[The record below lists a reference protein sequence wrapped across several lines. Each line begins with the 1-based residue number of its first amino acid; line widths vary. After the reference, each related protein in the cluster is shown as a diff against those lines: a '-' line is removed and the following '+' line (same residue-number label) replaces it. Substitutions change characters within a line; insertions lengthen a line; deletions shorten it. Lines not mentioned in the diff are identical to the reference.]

1 MLNQDPRADPDQD
14 NTADQIE
21 FQVDPAPNPV
31 AEEDPEGG
39 ESEGHQSDDHRLDD
53 DRGLDDGQRDAHGQR
68 VDACRH
74 PKTAKRPPA
83 EDIEAAF
90 LLLIMHAVVNHLTS
104 KIKQERESHPMI
116 ECLNITFKSLTRE
129 KTDQRHSRLKERH
142 HARHLKDLI
151 ESATLLGKNATRHR
165 YRQAIHRQPNGEQN
179 HLNVQHPVRK
189 FRS

>member
-1 MLNQDPRADPDQD
+1 MLNQDPRTDPDQD
-14 NTADQIE
+14 NATDQIE

-31 AEEDPEGG
+31 AEKDPEGG
-39 ESEGHQSDDHRLDD
+39 ESEGHQPDDHRLDD

-90 LLLIMHAVVNHLTS
+90 LLLLARTVVNHLAP
-104 KIKQERESHPMI
+104 KIEQERESHPMV
-116 ECLNITFKSLTRE
+116 ERLNVTLEPLTRE
-129 KTDQRHSRLKERH
+129 KADQRHSRLKERH

-151 ESATLLGKNATRHR
+151 ESATLLGKSATRHR
-165 YRQAIHRQPNGEQN
+165 DRQAIHRQPNGEQN